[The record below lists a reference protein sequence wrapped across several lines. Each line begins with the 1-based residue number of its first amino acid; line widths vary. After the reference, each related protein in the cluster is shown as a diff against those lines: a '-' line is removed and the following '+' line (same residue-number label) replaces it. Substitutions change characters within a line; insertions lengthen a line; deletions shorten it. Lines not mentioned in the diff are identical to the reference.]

1 MIGLRADVKAAVD
14 WLVQAVQR
22 AGGRLTVTRAVASYQ
37 QQEALWLDR
46 ASNPY
51 PVARPGT
58 SKHERGLAVDMT
70 VSPRSWQT
78 AVGEAWEAMGGRWGG
93 RFRPRPDPVH
103 FEV

>member
-1 MIGLRADVKAAVD
+1 MIGLRQDVAAAVR
-14 WLVQAVQR
+14 WLQEAVQR
-22 AGGRLTVTRAVASYQ
+22 AGGRLTVTSSVRSYADQ
-37 QQEALWLDR
+37 ARLYAAR

-70 VSPRSWQT
+70 VSPTSWQT
-78 AVGEAWEAMGGRWGG
+78 AVGEAWESMGGRWGG
-93 RFRPRPDPVH
+93 RFSRPDPVH